1 DRACA
6 RADPGDRGRGG
17 ARAGLTP
24 SGTSRSD
31 VVTCLTCVTR
41 RLRDGRCPASGSMGV
56 VWQDEEGELLNAWR
70 DATRAAELAQRL
82 ATSAADALARADVQ
96 ATESAEIARL
106 AEQAADAAGRA
117 ADRARTV

>member
-1 DRACA
+1 
-6 RADPGDRGRGG
+6 
-17 ARAGLTP
+17 
-24 SGTSRSD
+24 
-31 VVTCLTCVTR
+31 
-41 RLRDGRCPASGSMGV
+41 M
-56 VWQDEEGELLNAWR
+56 WQDEEGELLNAWR

-117 ADRARTV
+117 ADRARTVATEAARHAQELRERDVLASHDMGDMRSREELAGDAYHRAKAEREGNDQAS